1 LSVSQWLL
9 HVVRMDWRGKKP
21 GAKNALQPA
30 AEGIPSPNVDLSVGY
45 GAY

>member
-1 LSVSQWLL
+1 
-9 HVVRMDWRGKKP
+9 MDWRGKKP